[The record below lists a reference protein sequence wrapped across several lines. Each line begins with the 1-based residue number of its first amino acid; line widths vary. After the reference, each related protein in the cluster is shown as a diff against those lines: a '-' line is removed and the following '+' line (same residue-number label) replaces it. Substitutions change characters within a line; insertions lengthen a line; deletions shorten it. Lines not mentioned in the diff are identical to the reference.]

1 MAIGSTVRRLFG
13 RHERLIANLW
23 RGMFMS
29 VDHWTRTIG
38 TWAPQPKRILELG
51 CGEGCSTT
59 RLVAA
64 YPDAAIDAVDIASQ
78 AGRLYEGPT
87 DRVRFRV
94 ITAEE
99 LAREC
104 PGAYDLI
111 VVTDVLHHVPHH
123 ARASFLGA
131 IRTLLAPDGMLAF
144 KDWHRNRAPIY
155 YLGYAADR
163 WLTGDRIA
171 YLTRAEARQLLAG
184 TFGADCV
191 SAEQTI
197 APWFNNYALKICPR

>member
-1 MAIGSTVRRLFG
+1 MAIGGTVRRLFG
-13 RHERLIANLW
+13 RHERLVSDLW

-38 TWAPQPKRILELG
+38 TWAPDPKRILELG

-59 RLVAA
+59 RIAA
-64 YPDAAIDAVDIASQ
+64 LYPNAVIDAVDVASH

-94 ITAEE
+94 ITAEN

-111 VVTDVLHHVPHH
+111 VITDVLHHVPHGE
-123 ARASFLGA
+123 RDSFLA
-131 IRTLLAPDGMLAF
+131 AVRILLAPGGVLAF
-144 KDWHRNRAPIY
+144 KDWHRNAAPIY

-197 APWFNNYALKICPR
+197 APWLNNYALKICAR